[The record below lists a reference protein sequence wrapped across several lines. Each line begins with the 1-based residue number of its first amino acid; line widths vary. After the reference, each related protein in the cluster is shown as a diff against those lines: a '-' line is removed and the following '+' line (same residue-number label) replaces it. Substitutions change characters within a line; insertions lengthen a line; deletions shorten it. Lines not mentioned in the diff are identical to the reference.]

1 MRKPFIAG
9 NWKMNKTAAEGVAL
23 AQGLREALQGV
34 DTIDLA
40 VCPTASVLSAVSA
53 VLEGSNIGV
62 GAQNM
67 HWEASG
73 AFTGEISPA
82 MVKEFA
88 RYVIIGHSERR
99 QFFGE
104 TDETVN
110 KKLKAALANGIIP
123 HCLHRRKP

>member
-9 NWKMNKTAAEGVAL
+9 NWKMNKTAAEGVEL
-23 AQGLREALQGV
+23 ARGLRKSLKDV

-40 VCPTASVLSAVSA
+40 VCRTASVLSAVSK

-67 HWEASG
+67 HWEAGG
-73 AFTGEISPA
+73 AYTGELSPA

-88 RYVIIGHSERR
+88 QCVDKGESAGQFLNARIKKVYEYEKVI
-99 QFFGE
+99 
-104 TDETVN
+104 
-110 KKLKAALANGIIP
+110 
-123 HCLHRRKP
+123 